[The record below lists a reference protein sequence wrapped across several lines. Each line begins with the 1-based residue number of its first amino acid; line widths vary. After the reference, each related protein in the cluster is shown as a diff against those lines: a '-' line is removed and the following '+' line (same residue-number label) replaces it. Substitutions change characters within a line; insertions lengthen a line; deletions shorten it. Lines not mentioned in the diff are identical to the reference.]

1 MEHAAQTEKRE
12 TISQLK
18 NIFLHIFQTKWLNSA
33 LTALL
38 VFVLVKFLMLDLVL
52 VNGKDMRATYGY
64 GDVLLVKKIFNTY
77 NTNDIVYFKYPVK
90 DSASAPDV
98 FFFQRLIGLPGD
110 SIALVG
116 KRLYINGILVDDTST
131 LKNNYFIE
139 TRQQELD
146 SAFKLNYRLSEGG
159 QISNNFDYSYSLTRA
174 QSEQLKK
181 DSLIRK
187 VELKTEKQN
196 NFDETCFPYSVYY
209 PWNMD
214 YYGKIYIP
222 KKDDILKLDSASLPL
237 YSALIQNYE
246 ENVLEVRHDS
256 VFVNSVFTPFYVVRK
271 NYFFV
276 LGDNR
281 DNANDSRVWG
291 FLPEDC
297 LVGKAIAR
305 IKQGEQ

>member
-1 MEHAAQTEKRE
+1 MV
-12 TISQLK
+12 K
-18 NIFLHIFQTKWLNSA
+18 NIFLYIFQTKWLNSA

-38 VFVLVKFLMLDLVL
+38 AFVLLKFLVLDLVL
-52 VNGKDMRATYGY
+52 VNGKDMSATYGY
-64 GDVLLVKKIFNTY
+64 GDVLLIKKVFNSY
-77 NTNDIVYFKYPVK
+77 KTNDIVYFKYPVK
-90 DSASAPDV
+90 DSATAPDV
-98 FFFQRLIGLPGD
+98 FFFQRVIGLPGD
-110 SIALVG
+110 SISLQG
-116 KRLYINGILVDDTST
+116 KRLFINGFLITDTIT

-139 TRQQELD
+139 TRQQALD
-146 SAFKLNYRLSEGG
+146 SAFKLRYGLTEGG
-159 QISNNFDYSYSLTRA
+159 QISSNFDYSYSLTRTE
-174 QSEQLKK
+174 SELLRK
-181 DSLIRK
+181 DSLIKK
-187 VELKTEKQN
+187 VELKSEKQN

-222 KKDDILKLDSASLPL
+222 KKNDILKLDSLSLPL

-256 VFVNSVFTPFYVVRK
+256 VFVNDVFTPFYVVHK

-291 FLPEDC
+291 FLPEDFI
-297 LVGKAIAR
+297 VGKAMAR
-305 IKQGEQ
+305 IKQAEK